1 MKLDRMPAVMAALV
15 VFALL
20 QSAAIIVQTL
30 LLSSVIS
37 SLWSGS
43 SPDSQIAG
51 IVGFLSCFA
60 LLRIVRFAQ
69 DAMLER
75 YSLRQAQGLRQQ
87 LLSCIFDARV
97 LLARKVG
104 SPVAATTA
112 TEGIDQVQLYIR
124 VIPPKVVGM
133 LAISLPVLVATF
145 LLDWV
150 SGVILAVM
158 LPVTISFMI
167 LLGRQA
173 SARAERQYASY
184 TRLTGRF
191 MDTLRGLG
199 VIKAFGASAAEGKSV
214 YEYSERLR
222 AATVRTLSTATLSS
236 AVLDLCTTFGVA
248 AVAMMLAFRLMDGSI
263 NLMTALAALVLA
275 PEYFLPIRA
284 FASDFHASLNG
295 KNALRAVLE
304 MLGAGRQQ
312 TRQTPNAP
320 IADWNASSELEVD
333 GACYS
338 YGTVSS
344 GVGPVSLHASGFQKI
359 AIVGRSGAG
368 KSTLAGILAGFLDT
382 ESGRVLIDGKP
393 ADLTGPEW
401 KRQVRYIPQ
410 NPYLFNLTL
419 RENIAFYAP
428 DAPEDAIMDAVK
440 AVGLEELVGEL
451 PEGLDTV
458 IGEGAQGFSGGQ
470 AHRIALARIL
480 LDDSARVLVFDE
492 PTAHLD
498 IETELELKREML
510 RVMEGRL
517 VFFATHRLHWLQ
529 DMDCVIELDQG
540 CVTRAFEPAAKGSSP
555 SISNDGLGNLGVCRE
570 GVPPLPQTDGNL
582 ETPSDGCDQERCEQ
596 NLCTS
601 DLGAC
606 RKGATPLPQTEED
619 EGMLSDSYRRGRCR
633 RSLLPAGSEKN
644 ELERNAKA
652 PTWLSDY
659 VLHYKR
665 WVIVAV
671 ALGFAS
677 AGCSVLL
684 MFTSGYLISAT
695 AMPSTTL
702 FSIMVPIALVQ
713 VFGLGRPLAHYV
725 ERLVSHD
732 WVLKITSDLRR
743 ALFWGVEGRVGDPS
757 RERAT
762 GEYLGLLSDD
772 VDHLQNL
779 YLRVDFPIA
788 IAALLSLVAA
798 IFFFAFSPLA
808 GACMLLA
815 LAMATVALPWMCR
828 KLTQNRSHTA
838 KTLRARE
845 YRSLTDDIMGA
856 TDWVLSNRTQDVKA
870 SHARSDGTIRTLDYS
885 SHTTERLVSLAAELL
900 LGSVACLIIVWSGHQ
915 FGSNP
920 PTANWIAAFALGF
933 FPLVEI
939 LGALPSSAAQA
950 AVHEDAIDR
959 LDEYVSA
966 GEEEACSSLPEPS
979 AQEQRCEDAG
989 NALELDS
996 VEYSYP
1002 NSSAKALAGITLS
1015 IRAGESVAILGRSG
1029 SGKSTLANI
1038 MRGILEP
1045 DSGTV
1050 RISAEGILPL
1060 GYLGQTPYLF
1070 NRSLRDNLTLGTLA
1084 ASDGELAE
1092 TLESV
1097 GLASKLSSLENG
1109 LDTIVGETGVGFSGG
1124 EAHRIAL
1131 ARVLVANAPI
1141 VLIDEPFSALDPVTE
1156 AGLLETLFDVCA
1168 DRTLIVIT
1176 HHLAEIERFDR
1187 VVFVE
1192 QGSVALDGT
1201 PEGLAQQ
1208 SDFFRTL
1215 LEFDNATLP

>member
-75 YSLRQAQGLRQQ
+75 YSLEQAQGLRQQ

-338 YGTVSS
+338 YGTVPS

-540 CVTRAFEPAAKGSSP
+540 CVTRAFEPAAKESSP

-570 GVPPLPQTDGNL
+570 GVPPAASSAVDI
-582 ETPSDGCDQERCEQ
+582 EQ
-596 NLCTS
+596 NPDISLR
-601 DLGAC
+601 L
-606 RKGATPLPQTEED
+606 RKRRHPLPTDDQNDKPT
-619 EGMLSDSYRRGRCR
+619 LDSKR
-633 RSLLPAGSEKN
+633 
-644 ELERNAKA
+644 

-779 YLRVDFPIA
+779 YLRVGFPIA

-870 SHARSDGTIRTLDYS
+870 SHAQSDGAIRTLDYS

-1038 MRGILEP
+1038 IRGILEP